1 MKKFGN
7 ERLKLLSVL
16 SYQGVSKSEIA
27 RIFKVDRMTV
37 YNFIE
42 REHLTINN

>member
-1 MKKFGN
+1 MVI
-7 ERLKLLSVL
+7 EELLN
-16 SYQGVSKSEIA
+16 QGVSKSEIA

-42 REHLTINN
+42 REHLTPNN